1 MVAEL
6 CYEIFM
12 AEESVRKST
21 IRVRTPDG
29 DTVFDAV
36 TDEQLEELITISLP
50 LHGDISRV
58 PCKILG
64 AIAAELRGRREE
76 ARAVNPRI
84 RHEHMMLEI
93 GKKTENESD

>member
-1 MVAEL
+1 
-6 CYEIFM
+6 M
-12 AEESVRKST
+12 AEKSS

-29 DTVFDAV
+29 DTVFDVV

-50 LHGDISRV
+50 LHGDIGRV
-58 PCKILG
+58 PCKLLG

-84 RHEHMMLEI
+84 RHEHFMLEI
-93 GKKTENESD
+93 GKRPQSESD